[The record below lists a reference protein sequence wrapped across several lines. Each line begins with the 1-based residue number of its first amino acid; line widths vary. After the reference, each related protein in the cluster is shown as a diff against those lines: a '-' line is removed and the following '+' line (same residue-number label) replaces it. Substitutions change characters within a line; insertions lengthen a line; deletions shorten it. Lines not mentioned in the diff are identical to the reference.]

1 MLHVNNSLESE
12 TITSVFDIII
22 PINFMHHHRISNSKQ
37 IQSMIAIL
45 IPRIYFSI
53 KGCCSTFNISA
64 ASKYIDRHLVAM
76 CTVRLFVLLISKGQC
91 ARLASK
97 RRFHWKYNLQLTGT
111 KMRDW
116 ILEFELKYFIK
127 WNIKKYVLF
136 QNLKA

>member
-1 MLHVNNSLESE
+1 MLTKLVMGFLYSQPYLKVSKHSVYIRLHLVLQVNNSLESE

-53 KGCCSTFNISA
+53 TGCCSTFNFSA

-97 RRFHWKYNLQLTGT
+97 RRFH
-111 KMRDW
+111 
-116 ILEFELKYFIK
+116 
-127 WNIKKYVLF
+127 
-136 QNLKA
+136 